1 MEIAD
6 FAKIITANDLLSG
19 EVVYLTRSGRW
30 SPNHSDA
37 ILFGGKSTGDARL
50 EEILELDL
58 LVVGAYLA
66 DATRLGDN
74 ASSPIHFREVFRTKG
89 PSNRLLGKQAA

>member
-1 MEIAD
+1 MKKVD

-19 EVVYLTRSGRW
+19 EVVYLTKSGQW

-37 ILFGGKSTGDARL
+37 ILIDDKSTGNERL
-50 EEILELDL
+50 AEIQNLDMS
-58 LVVGAYLA
+58 VVGPYLA
-66 DATRLGDN
+66 DAARSGDD